1 MRHEILLNF
10 TPLETRVAVVEQGIL
25 QEILIERATHRGLVG
40 NVYLGQVVRVLP
52 GMQACFV
59 DIGLDRSAFL
69 HTKDFPSSQETHE
82 RSIQQ
87 LVTEGQSLLVQ
98 VIKDPV
104 GSKGAR
110 LSAEVSLP
118 ARHLVLMPFATHV
131 GISQR
136 IDDEATREH
145 LKTIAVEAL
154 KAQNLECGVIIRT
167 AGDGQTTDDL
177 EEDLG
182 YLRRVWDNI
191 LKEQQTAKAPAL
203 LFEELPLTH
212 RMIRDQIRRETDR
225 VFIDS
230 LETYTKLSQFV
241 SKFMP
246 ELSHLIQH
254 YQGDRPIFDLY
265 QIEDEIE
272 KALSR
277 QVELKSGAYLV
288 VDQTEAMTTIDVNT
302 GRFVGAHTLEQ
313 TVFRTNLEA
322 AVAIGRQLRLRNLG
336 GMVVIDFIDMDDD
349 EHRRQVLRTLERS
362 LDEDPVKTRVI
373 GFNDLGLVVLTR
385 KRSRESLSDLLQE
398 PCPHCHGTGQMKTA
412 ETVCYEIFRA
422 VMREYRAYSAEMTT
436 VIAAPTVIDRLID
449 EESEALADLEA
460 FIDRPIRL
468 QVDGNFSQDRYEVV
482 VS

>member
-10 TPLETRVAVVEQGIL
+10 TPLETRVAVVEQGML

-110 LSAEVSLP
+110 LTAEVSLP

-177 EEDLG
+177 EEDLV
-182 YLRRVWDNI
+182 YLKRVWDNI

-212 RMIRDQIRRETDR
+212 RMIRDQIRR
-225 VFIDS
+225 
-230 LETYTKLSQFV
+230 
-241 SKFMP
+241 
-246 ELSHLIQH
+246 
-254 YQGDRPIFDLY
+254 
-265 QIEDEIE
+265 
-272 KALSR
+272 
-277 QVELKSGAYLV
+277 
-288 VDQTEAMTTIDVNT
+288 
-302 GRFVGAHTLEQ
+302 
-313 TVFRTNLEA
+313 
-322 AVAIGRQLRLRNLG
+322 
-336 GMVVIDFIDMDDD
+336 
-349 EHRRQVLRTLERS
+349 
-362 LDEDPVKTRVI
+362 
-373 GFNDLGLVVLTR
+373 
-385 KRSRESLSDLLQE
+385 
-398 PCPHCHGTGQMKTA
+398 
-412 ETVCYEIFRA
+412 
-422 VMREYRAYSAEMTT
+422 
-436 VIAAPTVIDRLID
+436 
-449 EESEALADLEA
+449 
-460 FIDRPIRL
+460 
-468 QVDGNFSQDRYEVV
+468 
-482 VS
+482 

>member
-10 TPLETRVAVVEQGIL
+10 TPLETRVAVVEQGML

-110 LSAEVSLP
+110 LTAEVSLP
-118 ARHLVLMPFATHV
+118 ARHLVLMPFANHV

-177 EEDLG
+177 EEDLV
-182 YLRRVWDNI
+182 YLKRVWDNI

-230 LETYTKLSQFV
+230 LETYTKLSQFA

-460 FIDRPIRL
+460 FIHRPIRL

>member
-1 MRHEILLNF
+1 MHHEILLNF

-110 LSAEVSLP
+110 LTAEVSLP
-118 ARHLVLMPFATHV
+118 ARHLVLMPFANHV

-177 EEDLG
+177 EEDLV
-182 YLRRVWDNI
+182 YLKRVWDNI

-225 VFIDS
+225 VLIDS
-230 LETYTKLSQFV
+230 LETYTKLSQFA

-460 FIDRPIRL
+460 FIHRPIRL

>member
-10 TPLETRVAVVEQGIL
+10 TPLETRVAVVEQGML

-69 HTKDFPSSQETHE
+69 HTKDFPSSQEAHG

-110 LSAEVSLP
+110 LTAEVSLP

-154 KAQNLECGVIIRT
+154 RAQNLECGVIIRT

-177 EEDLG
+177 EEDLV
-182 YLRRVWDNI
+182 YLKRVWDNI

-230 LETYTKLSQFV
+230 LETYTKLSQFA

-460 FIDRPIRL
+460 FIHRPIRL

>member
-10 TPLETRVAVVEQGIL
+10 TPLETRVAVVEQGML

-87 LVTEGQSLLVQ
+87 LATEGQSLLVQ

-110 LSAEVSLP
+110 LTAEVLLP

-177 EEDLG
+177 EEDLV
-182 YLRRVWDNI
+182 YLKRVWDNI

-230 LETYTKLSQFV
+230 LETYTKLSQFA

-460 FIDRPIRL
+460 FIHRPIRL

>member
-87 LVTEGQSLLVQ
+87 LATEGQSLLVQ

-110 LSAEVSLP
+110 LTAEVSLP
-118 ARHLVLMPFATHV
+118 ARHLVLMPFANHV

-177 EEDLG
+177 EEDLV
-182 YLRRVWDNI
+182 YLKRVWDNI
-191 LKEQQTAKAPAL
+191 LKEQQTAKAAAL

-230 LETYTKLSQFV
+230 LETYTKLSQFA

-362 LDEDPVKTRVI
+362 LDEDPEKTRVI

-385 KRSRESLSDLLQE
+385 KRSRECLSNLLQE
-398 PCPHCHGTGQMKTA
+398 PCPQCHGTGQMKTA

-460 FIDRPIRL
+460 FIHRPIRL

>member
-10 TPLETRVAVVEQGIL
+10 TPLETRVAVVEQGML

-69 HTKDFPSSQETHE
+69 HTKDFPSSQETYE

-110 LSAEVSLP
+110 LTAEVLLP

-230 LETYTKLSQFV
+230 LETYTKLSQFA

-460 FIDRPIRL
+460 FIHRPIRL

>member
-10 TPLETRVAVVEQGIL
+10 TPLETRVAVVEQGML

-87 LVTEGQSLLVQ
+87 LATEGQSLLVQ

-104 GSKGAR
+104 GSKGAQ
-110 LSAEVSLP
+110 LTAEVSLP

-177 EEDLG
+177 EEDLV
-182 YLRRVWDNI
+182 YLKRVWDNI

-230 LETYTKLSQFV
+230 LETYTKLSQFA

-460 FIDRPIRL
+460 FIHRPIRL

>member
-1 MRHEILLNF
+1 MHHEILLNF

-110 LSAEVSLP
+110 LTAEVLLP

-177 EEDLG
+177 EEDLV
-182 YLRRVWDNI
+182 YLKRVWDNI

-230 LETYTKLSQFV
+230 LETYTKLSQFA

-460 FIDRPIRL
+460 FIHRPIRL

>member
-10 TPLETRVAVVEQGIL
+10 TPLETRVAVVEQGML

-110 LSAEVSLP
+110 LTAEVSLP

-154 KAQNLECGVIIRT
+154 RAQNLECGVIIRT

-177 EEDLG
+177 EEDLV
-182 YLRRVWDNI
+182 YLKRVWDNI

-230 LETYTKLSQFV
+230 LETYTKLSQFA

-246 ELSHLIQH
+246 ELSHLIQY

-460 FIDRPIRL
+460 FIHRPIRL

>member
-10 TPLETRVAVVEQGIL
+10 TPLETRVAVVEQGML

-69 HTKDFPSSQETHE
+69 HTKDFPSSQEAHE

-110 LSAEVSLP
+110 LTAEVSLP

-177 EEDLG
+177 EEDLV
-182 YLRRVWDNI
+182 YLKRVWDNI

-230 LETYTKLSQFV
+230 LETYTKLSQFA

-398 PCPHCHGTGQMKTA
+398 PCPQCHGTGQMKTA

-460 FIDRPIRL
+460 FIHRPIRL

>member
-1 MRHEILLNF
+1 MHHEILLNF
-10 TPLETRVAVVEQGIL
+10 TPLETRVAVVEQGML

-69 HTKDFPSSQETHE
+69 HTKDFPSSQEAHE
-82 RSIQQ
+82 CSIQQ

-110 LSAEVSLP
+110 LTAEVSLP
-118 ARHLVLMPFATHV
+118 ARHLVLMPFANHV

-177 EEDLG
+177 EEDLV
-182 YLRRVWDNI
+182 YLKRVWDNI

-230 LETYTKLSQFV
+230 LETYTKLSQFA

-460 FIDRPIRL
+460 FIHRPIRL

>member
-10 TPLETRVAVVEQGIL
+10 TPLETRVAVVEQGML

-110 LSAEVSLP
+110 LTAEVSLP

-177 EEDLG
+177 EEDLV
-182 YLRRVWDNI
+182 YLKRVWDNI

-230 LETYTKLSQFV
+230 LETYTKLSQFA

-385 KRSRESLSDLLQE
+385 KRSRESLFDLLQE
-398 PCPHCHGTGQMKTA
+398 PCPHCHGTAQMKSP

-460 FIDRPIRL
+460 FIHRPIRL

>member
-10 TPLETRVAVVEQGIL
+10 TPLETRVAVVEQGML

-110 LSAEVSLP
+110 LTAEVSLP

-177 EEDLG
+177 EEDLV
-182 YLRRVWDNI
+182 YLKRVWDNI

-230 LETYTKLSQFV
+230 LETYTKLSQFA

-254 YQGDRPIFDLY
+254 YQGDRPIFDLH

-460 FIDRPIRL
+460 FIHRPIRL

>member
-10 TPLETRVAVVEQGIL
+10 TPLETRVAVVEQGML

-110 LSAEVSLP
+110 LTAEVSLP

-177 EEDLG
+177 EEDLV
-182 YLRRVWDNI
+182 YLKRVWDNI

-230 LETYTKLSQFV
+230 LETYTKLSKFA

-460 FIDRPIRL
+460 FIHRPIRL

>member
-1 MRHEILLNF
+1 MHHEILLNF
-10 TPLETRVAVVEQGIL
+10 TPLETRVAVVEQGML

-110 LSAEVSLP
+110 LTAEVSLP

-225 VFIDS
+225 VLIDS
-230 LETYTKLSQFV
+230 LETYTKLSQFA

-460 FIDRPIRL
+460 FIHRPIRL